1 MEIKACDY
9 AHAIFQSALP
19 RGERHG
25 ASVEYKPTMTTISIR
40 APARGATSGHQ
51 SGFSYVSISIRAPAR
66 GATKSGK
73 HTVVYSVI
81 SIRAPARGAT
91 KSRNTSYPGLD
102 ISIRAP
108 ARGATTVS
116 VCAEFSG
123 SNFNPRSREGSDAWQ
138 KADWLYYQI
147 SIRAP
152 ARGAT
157 GRPCQLLYVKG
168 FQSALPRGE
177 RLPLTRGMLQ
187 VHDFNPR
194 SREGSDTIWS
204 DIVSRTGISI
214 RAPARGA
221 TTERSYLLDMDVI
234 SIRAPAR
241 GATYLSF
248 SVRYFMTISIRAP
261 ARGATRAISPGQL
274 YCKHFNPRSREGS
287 DAALPPAFPLPCE
300 FQSALP
306 RGERLHKLRKL
317 LL

>member
-1 MEIKACDY
+1 M
-9 AHAIFQSALP
+9 
-19 RGERHG
+19 R
-25 ASVEYKPTMTTISIR
+25 
-40 APARGATSGHQ
+40 
-51 SGFSYVSISIRAPAR
+51 
-66 GATKSGK
+66 
-73 HTVVYSVI
+73 
-81 SIRAPARGAT
+81 
-91 KSRNTSYPGLD
+91 

-194 SREGSDTIWS
+194 SREGSD
-204 DIVSRTGISI
+204 SI
-214 RAPARGA
+214 NFANCFC
-221 TTERSYLLDMDVI
+221 D
-234 SIRAPAR
+234 
-241 GATYLSF
+241 
-248 SVRYFMTISIRAP
+248 TISIRAP
-261 ARGATRAISPGQL
+261 ARGATPVPAGQMQ
-274 YCKHFNPRSREGS
+274 H
-287 DAALPPAFPLPCE
+287 
-300 FQSALP
+300 
-306 RGERLHKLRKL
+306 
-317 LL
+317 

>member
-1 MEIKACDY
+1 MPDRLAQLNVLLLCNHTVHYIRLSFL
-9 AHAIFQSALP
+9 FQSTLP
-19 RGERHG
+19 RGERRAYPDRSHMPQNFNPRSHEGSDGHG
-25 ASVEYKPTMTTISIR
+25 TASLRRQHNFNPRSHEGSDIIR
-40 APARGATSGHQ
+40 LAESLGMR
-51 SGFSYVSISIRAPAR
+51 
-66 GATKSGK
+66 
-73 HTVVYSVI
+73 
-81 SIRAPARGAT
+81 
-91 KSRNTSYPGLD
+91 

-241 GATYLSF
+241 GAT
-248 SVRYFMTISIRAP
+248 
-261 ARGATRAISPGQL
+261 RAISPGQL

>member
-1 MEIKACDY
+1 M
-9 AHAIFQSALP
+9 
-19 RGERHG
+19 R
-25 ASVEYKPTMTTISIR
+25 
-40 APARGATSGHQ
+40 
-51 SGFSYVSISIRAPAR
+51 
-66 GATKSGK
+66 
-73 HTVVYSVI
+73 
-81 SIRAPARGAT
+81 
-91 KSRNTSYPGLD
+91 

-194 SREGSDTIWS
+194 SREGSDAPSSNGINW
-204 DIVSRTGISI
+204 VSGISI

-221 TTERSYLLDMDVI
+221 TLLHAGTAYQWCI

-241 GATYLSF
+241 GATITSNR
-248 SVRYFMTISIRAP
+248 SVRLIRISIRAP
-261 ARGATRAISPGQL
+261 ARGATCTFTHILSIRQFQSALPRGERHHFAEYL
-274 YCKHFNPRSREGS
+274 YTFYDFNPRSREGS
-287 DAALPPAFPLPCE
+287 DNNFHQKVLFSLSKNCLIHL
-300 FQSALP
+300 FFITNFLN
-306 RGERLHKLRKL
+306 
-317 LL
+317 